1 MRLKTWS
8 TGTEYAVAYVMGPD
22 KDKGTVYLKAKNNV
36 YNYLPFFVYYASKIS
51 VLLTKIGHKPR
62 QRQYLVIHLKNYLRQ
77 I

>member
-1 MRLKTWS
+1 
-8 TGTEYAVAYVMGPD
+8 MG
-22 KDKGTVYLKAKNNV
+22 NV

-51 VLLTKIGHKPR
+51 VLLTTIGHKPC